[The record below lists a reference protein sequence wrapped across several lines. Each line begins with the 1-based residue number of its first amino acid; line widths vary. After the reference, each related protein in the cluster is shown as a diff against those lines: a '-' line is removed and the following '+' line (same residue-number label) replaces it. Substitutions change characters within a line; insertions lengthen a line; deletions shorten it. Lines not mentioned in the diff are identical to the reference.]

1 MDFVLGLPK
10 TIQGHDSIFVIV
22 DRFSKMAHF
31 LACSK
36 TLDASQV
43 ASLFFAEVVC
53 LHGLLKTIVSDRD
66 VKFTSYFLKTLWA
79 KVGVELQFMSRCNVI
94 HPSIKWD
101 EIIHMGIS
109 KWENK
114 NLKGIIYRLVLGS
127 IVYHIWCT
135 RNEFQRYE
143 HPLTEDQLVK
153 RVIWEVKTRIVGRN
167 FPKAR
172 ENMLLVDLWNL
183 PTDLLI

>member
-10 TIQGHDSIFVIV
+10 TIQGYDSIFVIV

-36 TLDASQV
+36 TLDASRV
-43 ASLFFAEVVC
+43 ASLFFAKVVR

-66 VKFTSYFLKTLWA
+66 VKFTSYFLKALWA

-94 HPSIKWD
+94 NPSIKWD

-135 RNEFQRYE
+135 RNEFQHYE
-143 HPLTEDQLVK
+143 HPLTEDRLVK